1 MESRVNC
8 DNRSTPKREMGE
20 VGRGETVPEAGE
32 LLSKV
37 SRANVDKSAVDRKSL
52 PVVAVV
58 SDVR

>member
-1 MESRVNC
+1 MYC